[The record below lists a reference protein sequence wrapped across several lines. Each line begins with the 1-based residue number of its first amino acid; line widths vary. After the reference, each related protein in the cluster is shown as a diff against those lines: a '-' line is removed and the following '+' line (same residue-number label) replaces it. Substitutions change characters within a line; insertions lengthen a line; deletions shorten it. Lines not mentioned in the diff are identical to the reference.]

1 MLSWKAHYLNKYPG
15 GSVESSENSFRVYD
29 AAGKLRVSMEKS
41 SSGMECT
48 SEKNGLED
56 AHDLA
61 PIPKDSRIHKI
72 VGNKIVRD
80 DKADERE
87 ELKNKFLSE
96 DGLKILSCEDL
107 KAHGF
112 EFDKDQQM
120 KVEGKVGEAE
130 ASDADEEVAE
140 KKPAKKAKKK

>member
-15 GSVESSENSFRVYD
+15 GSVEGSENSFRVYD
-29 AAGKLRVSMEKS
+29 ADGKLRVSMEKS

-48 SEKNGLED
+48 SAQNGLSD

-72 VGNKIVRD
+72 VGNKVVRD

-87 ELKNKFLSE
+87 ELKNEFLSE
-96 DGLKILSCEDL
+96 DGLKILSCAEL
-107 KAHGF
+107 KEKGY
-112 EFDKDQQM
+112 EFDDKQR
-120 KVEGKVGEAE
+120 VSARPAAGSESE
-130 ASDADEEVAE
+130 SDAEGEVEE